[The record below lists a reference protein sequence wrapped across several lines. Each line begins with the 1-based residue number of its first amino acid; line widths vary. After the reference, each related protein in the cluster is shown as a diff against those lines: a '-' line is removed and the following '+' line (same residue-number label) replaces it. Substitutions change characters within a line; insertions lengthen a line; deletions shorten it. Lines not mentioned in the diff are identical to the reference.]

1 MYREQSLIP
10 SLLVMKG
17 VNLGPQK
24 TGGERDIHVCIT
36 QIHKEEWNVIIELH
50 VCVCVWEREGNGTPL

>member
-10 SLLVMKG
+10 SLLVMKY

-24 TGGERDIHVCIT
+24 TGGERDIHICIT
-36 QIHKEEWNVIIELH
+36 QIHKEE
-50 VCVCVWEREGNGTPL
+50 